1 MPGGISLPQEI
12 FAGLMARLKLP
23 RSFFQL
29 LLSGTSKF
37 IREKSRVESQASGFA
52 FRTPLSRT
60 EDWTLALYWDRSRRV
75 TNGLIHGLE
84 EVERATLLEH
94 MADADKDACHPML
107 LPIILCEML
116 AVADANGIRANGSE
130 LSKVEF
136 RTNFS
141 GFYKIST
148 AMDPGPERTPEKE
161 FAEMTRMLNYIIS
174 RLAFHEMRMQANICL
189 TRQIREHMSAIEAE
203 LSPLPKT
210 TDNTTENSTMPGP
223 SRWVNAMHEASHRL
237 SQRVSHLEAEH
248 QALLLEIACHSKIAQ
263 SQLQIIYNLIAQ
275 RDNKDNLKMAQ
286 ISTRIANTTKND
298 SYAMRTLALMS
309 VIFLPATFIASF
321 FSMGMFDWQAPEGS
335 RVVTPHLWIYW
346 AITVPLTLIVTAIWL
361 MLFKRHLRREKFPF
375 ETTATSPAII
385 LRVRS
390 RWAALRWK
398 LAVLMGQELYRE
410 NMENDGLG
418 QQEAD
423 VSAPSGASA
432 GLRVAA
438 DGRGTLTKSSFE
450 KVRRVNTVVLGP
462 RR

>member
-1 MPGGISLPQEI
+1 M
-12 FAGLMARLKLP
+12 
-23 RSFFQL
+23 
-29 LLSGTSKF
+29 
-37 IREKSRVESQASGFA
+37 
-52 FRTPLSRT
+52 
-60 EDWTLALYWDRSRRV
+60 
-75 TNGLIHGLE
+75 
-84 EVERATLLEH
+84 LLEH
-94 MADADKDACHPML
+94 ISDADKDACHPML

-141 GFYKIST
+141 GFYQIN
-148 AMDPGPERTPEKE
+148 AVMDPGSERTPEKE

-174 RLAFHEMRMQANICL
+174 RLAFHEMRMQANIGL
-189 TRQIREHMSAIEAE
+189 TRQIREHMSAIIAE
-203 LSPLPKT
+203 LSPLRKT
-210 TDNTTENSTMPGP
+210 TDNLAENLTAPGP
-223 SRWVNAMHEASHRL
+223 GRWVNAMYEASHRL

-335 RVVTPHLWIYW
+335 RVVTPRLWIYW
-346 AITVPLTLIVTAIWL
+346 AITVPLTLIVAAIWL
-361 MLFKRHLRREKFPF
+361 VLYKRHLRREKSPF
-375 ETTATSPAII
+375 QTTATSPGII

-390 RWAALRWK
+390 SWAALRWK
-398 LAVLMGQELYRE
+398 LAVSMGQGLYRE
-410 NMENDGLG
+410 NMQNDELG

-423 VSAPSGASA
+423 FSIVSGAKA
-432 GLRVAA
+432 GLRVTA
-438 DGRGTLTKSSFE
+438 DDRGTLTMSSIE
-450 KVRRVNTVVLGP
+450 RMRRVNTVVQGP